1 MTDDQQGRRRFLGAA
16 TLAAAAAAV
25 PGGAAAQRSPGAEET
40 QPMTGSLT
48 ADEIRTLLG
57 LQPNQTCGYVRE
69 TYKSALQLGAGAL
82 PTPFEAAR
90 PVGTGLYFM
99 MTPAEPVKLHRI
111 QNDQLYHYYMGDAI
125 EVQMLHADGTS
136 ERAVVGPDLRAGQRV
151 QLFIPGG
158 TFHTARLITARL
170 IDARP
175 FFLGASTE
183 WPGVIPADVE
193 IGDVEALA
201 ARYPDVADDI
211 RAFPQP
217 VRPG

>member
-1 MTDDQQGRRRFLGAA
+1 MVQEQHGRRRFLGAA
-16 TLAAAAAAV
+16 TLAGAAV
-25 PGGAAAQRSPGAEET
+25 ALPGAAAAQRSPVAEET

-48 ADEIRTLLG
+48 AEEIRVLLG

-69 TYKSALQLGAGAL
+69 TYRSALELGAGAL
-82 PTPFEAAR
+82 PPPLDAAR
-90 PVGTGLYFM
+90 PTGSALYFM

-111 QNDQLYHYYMGDAI
+111 RNDQLYHYYLGDPI
-125 EVQMLHADGTS
+125 EVLMLRVDGTS

-151 QLFIPGG
+151 QLLIPGG
-158 TFHTARLITARL
+158 TFHTARV

-201 ARYPDVADDI
+201 ARYPAVAADI
-211 RAFPQP
+211 RAFPLP
-217 VRPG
+217 VES